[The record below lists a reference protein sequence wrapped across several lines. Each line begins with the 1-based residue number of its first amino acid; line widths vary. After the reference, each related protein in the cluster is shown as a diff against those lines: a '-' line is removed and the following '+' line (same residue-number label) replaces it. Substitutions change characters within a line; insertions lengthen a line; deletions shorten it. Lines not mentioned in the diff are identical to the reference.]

1 MSMKT
6 DKRQCVFHELNYK
19 PVFYSHNDGSTETV
33 PDGALTI
40 RQILD
45 RYATGQPVDAAY
57 REGTFVEGLGDLQK
71 ILFAEGGEF
80 AFHYDQVRKA
90 VSRLMS
96 QSSPAQLDNIGTT
109 DTKQPAAGR
118 SAENKGGE

>member
-1 MSMKT
+1 MKT
-6 DKRQCVFHELNYK
+6 EKQQRVFHEYNYK
-19 PVFYSHNDGSTETV
+19 PVFYSHNDGSTQTV

-40 RQILD
+40 REILD
-45 RYATGQPVDAAY
+45 RYVSGQPVDTPY

-90 VSRLMS
+90 VSRIVS
-96 QSSPAQLDNIGTT
+96 QSSRTQLDNIGTT
-109 DTKQPAAGR
+109 DTIGP
-118 SAENKGGE
+118 SEDKGGE